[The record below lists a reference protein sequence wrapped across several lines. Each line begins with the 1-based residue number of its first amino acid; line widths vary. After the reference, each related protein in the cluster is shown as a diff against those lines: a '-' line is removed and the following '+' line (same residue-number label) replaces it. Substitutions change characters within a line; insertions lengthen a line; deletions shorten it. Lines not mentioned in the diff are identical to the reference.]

1 MGRGAGEPNSE
12 SAQRPEP
19 ELSVPRRRLIQ
30 RFTLIE
36 SNYEDLKESLR
47 RHYPDEQS
55 FVDDWTSAEFE
66 SQERIAAL
74 ERFFER
80 IVNALNQ
87 IVDDTERA
95 LREGGELPDLP
106 PPKRGRELG
115 RWERLAA
122 YGALPR
128 ELVEPMRRLI
138 GQRNIFQKEYD
149 TLGPEAGVDVFDA
162 AKEFSR
168 LLPKAI
174 LPIRSWVDTSD
185 CDPRAPE

>member
-1 MGRGAGEPNSE
+1 MGKGAGEANSE
-12 SAQRPEP
+12 SARRPEP

-36 SNYEDLKESLR
+36 SNYDDLKESLR

-55 FVDDWTSAEFE
+55 FVEDWTSAEFE
-66 SQERIAAL
+66 AQERIAAL

-87 IVDDTERA
+87 IVDDAERA

-149 TLGPEAGVDVFDA
+149 TLGPEAGGDVFHHLVARIA
-162 AKEFSR
+162 AGPVFLAR
-168 LLPKAI
+168 
-174 LPIRSWVDTSD
+174 
-185 CDPRAPE
+185 

>member
-1 MGRGAGEPNSE
+1 MGEGAGEPNSE

-19 ELSVPRRRLIQ
+19 KLSVPRRRLIQ

-36 SNYEDLKESLR
+36 SNYQDLKESLR

-95 LREGGELPDLP
+95 LREDGELPDLAP
-106 PPKRGRELG
+106 SKRGRELG
-115 RWERLAA
+115 RGGRFHRTSSFSPGPTRCGAADEAVHARQGVPSSAKSAPSPSRWRSQRLH
-122 YGALPR
+122 
-128 ELVEPMRRLI
+128 LI
-138 GQRNIFQKEYD
+138 RNGGE
-149 TLGPEAGVDVFDA
+149 
-162 AKEFSR
+162 
-168 LLPKAI
+168 
-174 LPIRSWVDTSD
+174 
-185 CDPRAPE
+185 